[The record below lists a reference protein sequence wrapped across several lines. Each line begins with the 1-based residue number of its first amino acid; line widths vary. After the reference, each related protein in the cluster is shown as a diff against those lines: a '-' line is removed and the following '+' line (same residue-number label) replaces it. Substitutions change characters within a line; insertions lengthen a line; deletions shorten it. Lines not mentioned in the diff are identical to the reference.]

1 MSVSSVL
8 RKTDIFTV
16 AEKIEQY
23 VRQGH
28 DVTAIDPVLNA

>member
-8 RKTDIFTV
+8 SKTDIFTV
-16 AEKIEQY
+16 VKKIEQY

-28 DVTAIDPVLNA
+28 DVTAI